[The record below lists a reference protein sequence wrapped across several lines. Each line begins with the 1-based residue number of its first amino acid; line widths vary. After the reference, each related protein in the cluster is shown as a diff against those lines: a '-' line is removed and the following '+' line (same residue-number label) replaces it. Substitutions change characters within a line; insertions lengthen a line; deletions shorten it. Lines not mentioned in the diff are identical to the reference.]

1 MEVGK
6 YAREQAKKPAVL
18 NRQFG
23 EDPLL
28 KDYTLADRYNSSL
41 LILGMESD
49 LIMCLNP

>member
-28 KDYTLADRYNSSL
+28 KDHTLVNCYNSGL